1 MSDKKFNSAIFS
13 SSRGMGKIDPKERF
27 RKELEREKMIERM
40 KLAEKED
47 VLVRKK
53 ELCYQLKGAFPD
65 IKQLIL
71 QAVAQRDLVSF
82 AYNYYRSIFCEYA
95 DNLDLKSLELGCSL
109 LSETCNWGLS
119 PKSSILDIYVP
130 QEYKRD
136 DRLGDYSVKDLIGCA
151 LEKIKGTRDFGDDFF
166 DNHCRYE

>member
-13 SSRGMGKIDPKERF
+13 SSRGMVKIDPKERF

-53 ELCYQLKGAFPD
+53 ELCYQLKGALPD

-71 QAVAQRDLVSF
+71 HLAELSF
-82 AYNYYRSIFCEYA
+82 
-95 DNLDLKSLELGCSL
+95 L
-109 LSETCNWGLS
+109 LLCKLRFVGLT
-119 PKSSILDIYVP
+119 PEM
-130 QEYKRD
+130 QN
-136 DRLGDYSVKDLIGCA
+136 A
-151 LEKIKGTRDFGDDFF
+151 
-166 DNHCRYE
+166 